1 MKSSAIHIAFLLIA
15 LFAIAGC
22 EEEDFNPTNPLN
34 AEAGE
39 PASGFVGHSTLL
51 DGSQSTNTAGKP
63 FTYNWEVSS
72 KPTGSEISIEDPDEV
87 LARFYGSIPGEYQVK
102 LTISYL
108 NWQDTDHVTVT
119 LSDDPEPSL
128 LAVAGEDR
136 IQEIAEALALNGSAS
151 ILGGEGF
158 QILWENVSKPEN
170 STVTIQN
177 PTYLETTFSP
187 NIAGEYAFKL
197 TLTSGELKSQ
207 DMVKITVL
215 ESTSNQG
222 PIIINADIIEDRTLT
237 NVFVSDPDKLDYL
250 VTNDVAVRGGTLT
263 IEPGVRIGFE
273 EGTGLVIAENASLKA
288 YTMLTETLPII
299 FQGKEAQK
307 GYWDGINIL
316 SQNPAE
322 YLAGLEVRDAGK
334 LGYGMQV
341 GPGAK
346 LFLSN
351 STIHL
356 NDGIGLVFQISSQ
369 IAEFKNNRI
378 KENTSAPLQI
388 PAGLMPQVSV
398 DNQFQDGAIQIIEGK
413 ILSGVDNYWPT
424 FQVEYDVLDELVIYN
439 GSTLVLSNGA
449 HLNMG
454 NDQGIRVI
462 SGGKLRILGNEFAP
476 VIIEGKTKAKGAWRG
491 IYINDSQGAVS
502 SILFATISHAG
513 GNSYAG
519 QDPATIKLGNGAGLK
534 MFKTTLDEGK
544 GHGLEASATSLNLEL
559 SQNTIKNHLKNPLS
573 VSAQV
578 VEHLDYFNR
587 MENNGE
593 NEVLVDGFHALAKDG
608 GEIVWKGFE
617 QRIPYVIK
625 GLSKDLVVQS
635 GMRLK
640 EGVIIKMQPNSRI
653 DVQDANGRLGYLRME
668 GIEGNPVIIRG
679 VGEEAGSW
687 YGITYSTNHAQN
699 HIQHAEI
706 LHAGRPMANNFSAAI
721 TVDNVPQGSLLIQN
735 SRIAYSG
742 QHGIAIAKQFSDFLR
757 TSDLTFEGIPGSDI
771 SAWE

>member
-1 MKSSAIHIAFLLIA
+1 MKSSIIQAAFLLFA
-15 LFAIAGC
+15 LFAFSGC
-22 EEEDFNPTNPLN
+22 EEEDLNPINPLN
-34 AEAGE
+34 ADAGD
-39 PASGFVGHSTLL
+39 PTSGFVGHSTLL
-51 DGSQSTNTAGKP
+51 DGSLSTNAAGKP
-63 FTYNWEVSS
+63 FTYNWEISS
-72 KPTGSEISIEDPDEV
+72 KPTGSEFTIEDQDEV
-87 LARFYGSIPGEYQVK
+87 LASFYGSISGEYVVK

-108 NWQDTDHVTVT
+108 NWQDTDNVTIT

-136 IQEIAEALALNGSAS
+136 IQEIGEALALNGSAS
-151 ILGGEGF
+151 ILGGEGV

-177 PTYLETTFSP
+177 PTFLETTFSP
-187 NIAGEYAFKL
+187 NRAGEYAFKL
-197 TLTSGELKSQ
+197 TLTFGELKSQ
-207 DMVKITVL
+207 DMVKITVQ

-222 PIIINADIIEDRTLT
+222 PIIIQSDILEDKTLV

-250 VTNDVAVRGGTLT
+250 VTTDVAVRGAKLT
-263 IEPGVRIGFE
+263 IEPGVRVGFE
-273 EGTGLVIAENASLKA
+273 DGAGLVIAENASLKA

-307 GYWDGINIL
+307 GYWDGIKIL
-316 SQNPAE
+316 SQNPPE
-322 YLAGLEVRDAGK
+322 YLAGIEVRDAGK
-334 LGYGMQV
+334 LGYGIQV

-356 NDGIGLVFQISSQ
+356 NDGIGLDFLISSQ
-369 IAEFKNNRI
+369 IAEFKHNKI
-378 KENTSAPLQI
+378 KENTGAPLQI
-388 PAGLMPQVSV
+388 PAGLMTQVSV
-398 DNQFQDGAIQIIEGK
+398 DNQFQDGAIQIVEGK

-462 SGGKLRILGNEFAP
+462 SGGKLRILGAETSP
-476 VIIEGKTKAKGAWRG
+476 VVIEGKTKTKGAWRG

-502 SILFATISHAG
+502 SILFATIRHAG
-513 GNSYAG
+513 SHPIAG

-544 GHGLEASATSLNLEL
+544 GHGLEASATNLNIEF
-559 SQNTIKNHLKNPLS
+559 SQNTIINHLKNPLS

-578 VEHLDYFNR
+578 VEHLGFFNR
-587 MENNGE
+587 LENNGE
-593 NEVLVDGFHALAKDG
+593 NEVLVDGFHPLAKDG
-608 GEIVWKGFE
+608 GEIVWKGFQ
-617 QRIPYVIK
+617 QRVPYVIK
-625 GLSKDLVVQS
+625 GLSKDLVIQS

-640 EGVIIKMQPNSRI
+640 EGVVIKMQPNSRI
-653 DVQDANGRLGYLRME
+653 DVQDANGRLGYLRIE
-668 GIEGNPVIIRG
+668 GNAGNPVIIRS

-687 YGITYSTNHAQN
+687 HGITYSTNHAQN
-699 HIQHAEI
+699 HIQYAEI
-706 LHAGRPMANNFSAAI
+706 LHAGKLLANNFSAAI

-742 QHGIAIAKQFSDFLR
+742 QHGIAVAKQFSDFLR
-757 TSDLTFEGIPGSDI
+757 TSDLTFEGITGSDI